1 MNSLPNSGS
10 NLTWFGWIARLV
22 VGLLLIGFLL
32 QRSETTHLTRALS
45 SISPFVLL
53 WAIVFMWLAQTL
65 SAARWHLLLKAKE
78 TSLSYF
84 EAVRFYWLGMF
95 CNLFLPTTIGGDGVR
110 ALVAGPRCGGTTVAA
125 SSILV
130 ERLTGL
136 MALLTIGVAGVA
148 LWGAHSSLNDV
159 LPRIFAVLSLA
170 TIGFLALRFTAYRL
184 EKMLGAKA
192 HKISKAIRK
201 WAALHRETDFY
212 MARERRGTLALALVN
227 SFAIQSAQVGI
238 NIYLARVAGLQT
250 PLVTFLWLV
259 PLLSLMSL
267 IPIGIGGLGV
277 RETAA
282 IAVLGNQEPTAAI
295 LAWSLLYQATIWL
308 SSLPGGLFLGEWRR
322 SLNKNK

>member
-1 MNSLPNSGS
+1 MNSLPNSGQNS
-10 NLTWFGWIARLV
+10 TWFGWMARLV
-22 VGLLLIGFLL
+22 VGLLLIVFLL
-32 QRSETTHLTRALS
+32 QRGETTHLTKVLS
-45 SISPFVLL
+45 SISPFVLF
-53 WAIVFMWLAQTL
+53 WAIVFMWLAQAL

-110 ALVAGPRCGGTTVAA
+110 AVVAGPRCGGITVAA

-136 MALLTIGVAGVA
+136 VALLTIGATGVA
-148 LWGAHSSLNDV
+148 LWGTESSLNDV

-184 EKMLGAKA
+184 EKTLGANA
-192 HKISKAIRK
+192 HRMSKAIQK

-212 MARERRGTLALALVN
+212 MARERRGTLALALAL
-227 SFAIQSAQVGI
+227 SFVFQSAQMGI
-238 NIYLARVAGLQT
+238 NIYLARAAGLQT

-267 IPIGIGGLGV
+267 VPIGIGGLGV

-282 IAVLGNQEPTAAI
+282 IAVLGSQEPNGAI

-308 SSLPGGLFLGEWRR
+308 ASLPGGLFLGEWRR
-322 SLNKNK
+322 SRS